1 MNIEEIFDDIKDGV
15 GTLAENTL
23 KDFVQSAKDDLDAF
37 LEESGEAIERRA
49 TMLAKGELTPQEF
62 KFLTKMEVDLA
73 EFHILT
79 AMGIA
84 QTRLER
90 FRQGLIS
97 LIIKSVFAAI

>member
-1 MNIEEIFDDIKDGV
+1 
-15 GTLAENTL
+15 
-23 KDFVQSAKDDLDAF
+23 
-37 LEESGEAIERRA
+37 
-49 TMLAKGELTPQEF
+49 LAKGELTPQEF